1 MYDGPGIYR
10 HYKGGYYRVL
20 GVAKHESDGFCTVIY
35 HSYSVE
41 HDLDRWM
48 EGADYVARPLN
59 REDGIDPFNEM
70 VPQTNF
76 PPDFLPRFQKVVAI
90 GGVVES

>member
-1 MYDGPGIYR
+1 MYEGPGIYR

-20 GVAKHESDGFCTVIY
+20 GVARHEGTHHKFVIY

-48 EGADYVARPLN
+48 ENVDYVARPLN
-59 REDGIDPFNEM
+59 KLDGFNAF
-70 VPQTNF
+70 NF
-76 PPDFLPRFQKVVAI
+76 PVNRAETEEPRFVKVK
-90 GGVVES
+90 GMSNPD